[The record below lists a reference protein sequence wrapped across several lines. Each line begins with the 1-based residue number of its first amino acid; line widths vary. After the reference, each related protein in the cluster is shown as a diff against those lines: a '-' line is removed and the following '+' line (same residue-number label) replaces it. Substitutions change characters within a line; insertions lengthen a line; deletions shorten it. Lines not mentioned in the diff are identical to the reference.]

1 MRNESFYDGE
11 GAFLAS
17 NGFDLY
23 IDGLN
28 SEGETNMTY
37 IWLIVAI
44 IAEVIATTS
53 LKLSEG
59 FSRLW
64 PSVVTIVFYGVAF
77 YCLSVTMRTIPTGII
92 YAIWSGAG
100 IVLIGAVGWIFL
112 GQKLDWPA
120 IAGMALIIIGVL
132 VINLFSKSV
141 AH

>member
-1 MRNESFYDGE
+1 MASFRH
-11 GAFLAS
+11 
-17 NGFDLY
+17 Y
-23 IDGLN
+23 IDGLKLC
-28 SEGETNMTY
+28 GGTDMTY

-44 IAEVIATTS
+44 VAEVIATTS

-64 PSVVTIVFYGVAF
+64 PSVITILFYGVAF
-77 YCLSVTMRTIPTGII
+77 YCLSITMRTVPTGII

-120 IAGMALIIIGVL
+120 IAGMALIILGVL

>member
-1 MRNESFYDGE
+1 
-11 GAFLAS
+11 
-17 NGFDLY
+17 
-23 IDGLN
+23 
-28 SEGETNMTY
+28 MTY
-37 IWLIVAI
+37 TWLIIAI
-44 IAEVIATTS
+44 VAEVIATTS

-59 FSRLW
+59 FTRLW
-64 PSVVTIVFYGVAF
+64 PSVATVLFYAVAF
-77 YCLSVTMRTIPTGII
+77 YYLSLTMRTIPTGVI

-120 IAGMALIIIGVL
+120 VAGMALIIIGVL

>member
-1 MRNESFYDGE
+1 
-11 GAFLAS
+11 
-17 NGFDLY
+17 
-23 IDGLN
+23 
-28 SEGETNMTY
+28 MTY
-37 IWLIVAI
+37 AWLTIAIV
-44 IAEVIATTS
+44 AEVIATTS

-64 PSVVTIVFYGVAF
+64 PSVATVLFYAVAF
-77 YCLSVTMRTIPTGII
+77 YCLSLTMRTIPTGVI

-100 IVLIGAVGWIFL
+100 IVLIGTVGWLFL

-120 IAGMALIIIGVL
+120 LAGMALIILGVL